1 MTGSIIQRQQ
11 QAQMKKSDKK
21 APTLKDRIEEYLP
34 EIKRALPA
42 TITPERFARLMTTAL
57 GANPLLQQCTPA
69 SFVGAMLQA
78 AQVGLEPNTVL
89 GQAYL
94 IPRRNGKTGNYETVF
109 ELGYHGMID
118 LAYRGGVI
126 EISAEVVYENDE
138 FQYAL
143 GMDRALVHKPALKD
157 RGEPICL
164 YATWKSKEGGSGFA
178 VMSIDD
184 IRSHASQYSESYK
197 HGKSSPW
204 QTNFLAMAKKTVLKQ
219 ALKYAPL
226 SVELQRQMSADETVK
241 STFAE
246 DMLDV
251 PQDEAIATE
260 FTDETID
267 PETGEI
273 KEATVNA

>member
-1 MTGSIIQRQQ
+1 METKGIIQKQKT
-11 QAQMKKSDKK
+11 AVAKADKPK
-21 APTLKDRIEEYLP
+21 TLKDRIEEYLP

-57 GANPLLQQCTPA
+57 GANPLLQQCTPS

-109 ELGYHGMID
+109 EIGYHGMID
-118 LAYRGGVI
+118 LAYRGGVV
-126 EISAEVVYENDE
+126 EISAEVVYANDE
-138 FQYAL
+138 FEYAL
-143 GMDRALVHKPALKD
+143 GMERELVHKPILKD
-157 RGEPICL
+157 RGDPICV
-164 YATWKSKEGGSGFA
+164 YATWKSKDGGSGFA
-178 VMSIDD
+178 VMSIED
-184 IRSHASQYSESYK
+184 IRKHAAQYSESFK
-197 HGKSSPW
+197 RGTSSPW
-204 QTNFLAMAKKTVLKQ
+204 QTNFLSMAKKTVLKQ

-251 PQDEAIATE
+251 PQDDTIMTE

-273 KEATVNA
+273 KEAKTDA